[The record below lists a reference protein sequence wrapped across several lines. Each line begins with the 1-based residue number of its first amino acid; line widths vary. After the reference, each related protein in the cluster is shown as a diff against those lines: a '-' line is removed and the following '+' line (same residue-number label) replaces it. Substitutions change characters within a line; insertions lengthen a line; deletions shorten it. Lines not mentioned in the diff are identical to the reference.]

1 MFDKMQV
8 MSNAMLPVSQ
18 SRCNTVPVAA
28 KQNSDA
34 KLQDVQITNLRHLGL
49 IRLLIEAMIWVS

>member
-8 MSNAMLPVSQ
+8 MSSAMLPVSQ
-18 SRCNTVPVAA
+18 SCCNTVPLAA

-34 KLQDVQITNLRHLGL
+34 KLQDVQITNWCHLGL
-49 IRLLIEAMIWVS
+49 ARLPI